1 MVQTP
6 HRASDARQPDAHYA
20 RARGSPSL
28 RIDVCSMLLFSRRCE
43 ALCSVHVSKDLS
55 KASKAKANTRIEE
68 DSSEASLPNESPVK
82 IV

>member
-28 RIDVCSMLLFSRRCE
+28 RIDVCSMLLLFGAARRS
-43 ALCSVHVSKDLS
+43 AVFVHV
-55 KASKAKANTRIEE
+55 
-68 DSSEASLPNESPVK
+68 
-82 IV
+82 IVSRS